1 MKIKLESIEMDKTIQ
16 CRAEID
22 QALVNEYAERMTEGD
37 EFPLVILFGA
47 NGKSWIGDG
56 WHRIMAAGSVGFV
69 DIDAE
74 IHSGGRAEALK
85 FALAA
90 NAIHGRKRTNADKR
104 RCVEIALRE
113 FGGLSSRAVAEMCG
127 VSNHMVDDLRPKA
140 LGESPNATRTTT
152 DGRQY
157 PAKRT
162 NGKEKTDMGKENG
175 TETKQP
181 KRVLGPP
188 CFGMQFAR
196 LALLDL
202 RQIEKADVE
211 KEQAFE
217 HVEAW
222 IENRRREDHEG

>member
-1 MKIKLESIEMDKTIQ
+1 MKVKLESIEMDTTIQ

-37 EFPLVILFGA
+37 EFPPVILFGT
-47 NGKSWIGDG
+47 NGKYWIGDG
-56 WHRIMAAGSVGFV
+56 WHRITAAGSVGFV

-74 IHSGGRAEALK
+74 IHSGGRVEALK

-113 FGGLSSRAVAEMCG
+113 FGNLSDNALAQMCG
-127 VSNHMVDDLRPKA
+127 VHNETVAARRPKQVTD
-140 LGESPNATRTTT
+140 SVTSDKRTGL
-152 DGRQY
+152 DGRQH
-157 PAKRT
+157 PARR
-162 NGKEKTDMGKENG
+162 NGGKENMGKE

-188 CFGMQFAR
+188 CDGMQFAR
-196 LALLDL
+196 MAIMDL
-202 RQIEKADVE
+202 EQIREDDVQRE
-211 KEQAFE
+211 
-217 HVEAW
+217 EAYNTVKGW
-222 IENRRREDHEG
+222 IETHES